1 MYKLIY
7 DLLQVFSPV
16 LSSADPTY
24 CPVILHYKYI
34 APFPLLLSPQ
44 TGAHTHTHTYPVSL
58 ASLSSP
64 PLTPRS
70 SLLPAQQGP
79 SPCEHGGS
87 CINTPG
93 SFNCLCLPG
102 YTGSRCEADHNECLS
117 QPCHPGSTCLDLL
130 ATFQCLC
137 PPGRAEWDCGWA
149 RWRTNLEPKGSCLA
163 SVSPSIFLSLSPTK
177 TGEPTTPRRASCPA
191 VRVCTV

>member
-1 MYKLIY
+1 MW
-7 DLLQVFSPV
+7 LLGFELQTFGRAVGCSYPLSHLTSP
-16 LSSADPTY
+16 
-24 CPVILHYKYI
+24 ILHYKYTV
-34 APFPLLLSPQ
+34 PFPVLSSPH
-44 TGAHTHTHTYPVSL
+44 TSVLPTHTFPVSL

-64 PLTPRS
+64 PQPPWTPKS

-130 ATFQCLC
+130 ATFHCLC
-137 PPGRAEWDCGWA
+137 PPGRAGWDCGWV
-149 RWRTNLEPKGSCLA
+149 RQRTNFEPKGNCLA
-163 SVSPSIFLSLSPTK
+163 RVTGIRLSSKHLSLPT
-177 TGEPTTPRRASCPA
+177 PS
-191 VRVCTV
+191 